1 VIEYSIVEG
10 ARTAVMACGT
20 ARACRAACTV
30 VAEDVRRLR
39 RAMAD
44 DPRKQ
49 YMRRLVDFLREK
61 MRSPGF
67 ASEASGEII
76 VRRHEVEE
84 IALSAGFDEEE
95 AWRIFTRLKGHAW
108 QGHFMDE
115 SRSEQREY
123 TAARLTW
130 VDHVPR

>member
-1 VIEYSIVEG
+1 VVEEG
-10 ARTAVMACGT
+10 
-20 ARACRAACTV
+20 
-30 VAEDVRRLR
+30 VRRLR

-44 DPRKQ
+44 DPKKQ
-49 YMRRLVDFLREK
+49 YMRQLVDFLREK
-61 MRSPGF
+61 MRSPDF

-76 VRRHEVEE
+76 VRRNQVEE
-84 IALSAGFDEEE
+84 VALSVGFDEEE
-95 AWRIFTRLKGHAW
+95 AWRIFERLKGHAW
-108 QGHFMDE
+108 QGHYMDE

>member
-1 VIEYSIVEG
+1 
-10 ARTAVMACGT
+10 MPL
-20 ARACRAACTV
+20 

-49 YMRRLVDFLREK
+49 YMRQLVDFLREK
-61 MRSPGF
+61 MGSPGF
-67 ASEASGEII
+67 AGGGEII

-84 IALSAGFDEEE
+84 VALSVGFDEEE

-108 QGHFMDE
+108 QGHYMAE
-115 SRSEQREY
+115 SHSEERGY